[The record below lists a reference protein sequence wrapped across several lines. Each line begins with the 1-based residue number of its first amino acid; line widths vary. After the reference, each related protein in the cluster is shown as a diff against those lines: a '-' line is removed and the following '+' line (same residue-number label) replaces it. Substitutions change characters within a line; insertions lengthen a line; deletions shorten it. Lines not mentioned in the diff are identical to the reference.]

1 MPCSLLPKLQGQ
13 ACRQAREGA
22 CVSNNV
28 RQRAHTII
36 GEGGRLR
43 ADKDIWVGINIHA
56 PKGRAGR
63 EGGRGRGPYWIGRG
77 VECGVGPGNSW
88 CPRRPR
94 VPSSLRLSV
103 RVRSVAASEAFPE
116 AAAAAL
122 AAAAAYPKWA
132 LPFAFVAFPP
142 RVRRL
147 ALRTTYLYTG
157 RGRGTL
163 PIVKGDFLLQ
173 RLALQLRTEHTNN
186 NTQHSCYAQG
196 EQVD

>member
-1 MPCSLLPKLQGQ
+1 MPCSLPPKLQGQ
-13 ACRQAREGA
+13 ACRQPREGA

-43 ADKDIWVGINIHA
+43 ADKGIWVGINIHA
-56 PKGRAGR
+56 PKGRARR
-63 EGGRGRGPYWIGRG
+63 EGGNEGARALLDWTRSGMRRGTWKQL
-77 VECGVGPGNSW
+77 VSTSSASA
-88 CPRRPR
+88 RP
-94 VPSSLRLSV
+94 SLPPSV
-103 RVRSVAASEAFPE
+103 RSAAASEAFPE

-142 RVRRL
+142 RLRRL
-147 ALRTTYLYTG
+147 ALRTTYLCT
-157 RGRGTL
+157 GRGTL

-173 RLALQLRTEHTNN
+173 RLALQLRTVHTNI
-186 NTQHSCYAQG
+186 NTQQA
-196 EQVD
+196 

>member
-1 MPCSLLPKLQGQ
+1 M
-13 ACRQAREGA
+13 
-22 CVSNNV
+22 
-28 RQRAHTII
+28 
-36 GEGGRLR
+36 
-43 ADKDIWVGINIHA
+43 
-56 PKGRAGR
+56 
-63 EGGRGRGPYWIGRG
+63 
-77 VECGVGPGNSW
+77 GPGNSW

-173 RLALQLRTEHTNN
+173 RLALQLRTERTNN

-196 EQVD
+196 KEVG